1 LRFASWREI
10 MNPTEFQLIRKSL
23 LKTQKQMSELLG
35 ISLKAVQ
42 SFEQGWRSI
51 PPYVERQ
58 AFFLL
63 ALKMETQ
70 GRPAPCWQIRHCP
83 PDVREACPAWEF
95 KSGHL
100 CWFIN
105 GTVCHGKPRGR
116 WSDKMVLCRK
126 CEVFASFMKHWGL
139 GRERRSVKRRKK

>member
-1 LRFASWREI
+1 
-10 MNPTEFQLIRKSL
+10 MNATEFQLIRREL

-42 SFEQGWRSI
+42 SFEQGWRII

-70 GRPAPCWQIRHCP
+70 GRLAPCWEVRRCP
-83 PDVREACPAWEF
+83 PRIREVCPAWEF
-95 KSGHL
+95 NGGHL

-105 GTVCHGKPRGR
+105 GTVCRGMPRGR
-116 WSDKMVLCRK
+116 WSEKMVLCRK
-126 CEVFASFMKHWGL
+126 CEVFVSLMKHWGPYPVH
-139 GRERRSVKRRKK
+139 RSPKRRNSNPE

>member
-1 LRFASWREI
+1 MKA
-10 MNPTEFQLIRKSL
+10 TEFQLIRQEL
-23 LKTQKQMSELLG
+23 QKTQRRMSELLG

-42 SFEQGWRSI
+42 SFEQGWRII

-58 AFFLL
+58 ALFLL

-70 GRPAPCWQIRHCP
+70 ERLGPCWEIRRCP
-83 PDVREACPAWEF
+83 PKVREICPAWEF

-105 GTVCHGKPRGR
+105 GTVCQGIPRGK
-116 WSDKMVLCRK
+116 WSGKMVLCRK
-126 CEVFASFMKHWGL
+126 CEVFVSFLKHWGL
-139 GRERRSVKRRKK
+139 HPLPRSAQRRKKKIENRS

>member
-1 LRFASWREI
+1 
-10 MNPTEFQLIRKSL
+10 MNATEFQLIRQEL

-42 SFEQGWRSI
+42 SFEQGWRII

-58 AFFLL
+58 ALFLL
-63 ALKMETQ
+63 SLKMETQ
-70 GRPAPCWQIRHCP
+70 ERSGSCWEIRRCP
-83 PDVREACPAWEF
+83 PDVRQICPAWEF

-105 GTVCHGKPRGR
+105 GTVCQGKPRGR
-116 WSDKMVLCRK
+116 WSEKMVLCRK
-126 CEVFASFMKHWGL
+126 CEVFVSFMKHWGL
-139 GRERRSVKRRKK
+139 YPMHRGAQRRKKKIDNKS

>member
-1 LRFASWREI
+1 MKA
-10 MNPTEFQLIRKSL
+10 TEFQLIRQEL

-58 AFFLL
+58 ALFLL
-63 ALKMETQ
+63 ASKMETQ
-70 GRPAPCWQIRHCP
+70 DRLGPCWEIRRCP
-83 PDVREACPAWEF
+83 PDVREICPAWEF
-95 KSGHL
+95 RSGHL

-105 GTVCHGKPRGR
+105 GTICQGEVQEG
-116 WSDKMVLCRK
+116 WQEKMEICRQCKVLGSMLPPS
-126 CEVFASFMKHWGL
+126 E
-139 GRERRSVKRRKK
+139 